1 MKRAKV
7 VATQTF
13 PMDFN
18 RKAVD
23 KKFCEICFEILLE
36 GGNINSQQGF
46 AYVSKRLADYF
57 LVEASSV
64 DVPKKYCQFLKLWI
78 VWKRLTRNRKGIQI
92 DLKTGEIV
100 AGQNWW
106 TRKLK
111 TFKRKNGGR
120 NKHGRGHVKLIR
132 CSNCGKSYY
141 PKTFKRKNDGRNKH
155 GRGHHAHGGI
165 GTFSRTQRRLRI

>member
-1 MKRAKV
+1 MSMNIFKKVIIHRGKKKDMKRAKA
-7 VATQTF
+7 VATQTS

-18 RKAVD
+18 RKAID

-57 LVEASSV
+57 PVEASSV

-100 AGQNWW
+100 AGENWW

-111 TFKRKNGGR
+111 VSFYSRK
-120 NKHGRGHVKLIR
+120 
-132 CSNCGKSYY
+132 
-141 PKTFKRKNDGRNKH
+141 
-155 GRGHHAHGGI
+155 
-165 GTFSRTQRRLRI
+165 